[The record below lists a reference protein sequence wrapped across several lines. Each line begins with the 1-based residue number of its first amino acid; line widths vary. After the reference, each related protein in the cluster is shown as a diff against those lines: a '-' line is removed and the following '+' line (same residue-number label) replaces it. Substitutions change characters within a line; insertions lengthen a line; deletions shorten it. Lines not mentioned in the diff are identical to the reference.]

1 MWDKIGGFLHH
12 VSPALLALVGG
23 SLIVQRYFVRKA
35 NEANFIDA
43 IIKDLEALK
52 TDAISYWSKDPTPAE
67 KSGLES
73 LAQKIVGAVKALNA
87 DLRAY
92 SKRYC
97 PKRESEF
104 AQLIVELS
112 DACTGGHFQTVKR
125 KADSGRVLPITNCI
139 CRIKLELRKRKL

>member
-1 MWDKIGGFLHH
+1 MWEKLGGLLYH

-23 SLIVQRYFVRKA
+23 SLIVQRYFVTKS

-43 IIKDLEALK
+43 IIKDLESLK
-52 TDAISYWSKDPTPAE
+52 TDTISYWSRAPTPTE
-67 KSGLES
+67 KSELEV
-73 LAQKIVGAVKALNA
+73 LAQKIVGAVRALDA

-97 PKRESEF
+97 SKRESEF

-112 DACTGGHFQTVKR
+112 DACTGGQFQTVKR
-125 KADSGRVLPITNCI
+125 KVDSGRVLPITNCI
-139 CRIKLELRKRKL
+139 SRIKLELRKRKL